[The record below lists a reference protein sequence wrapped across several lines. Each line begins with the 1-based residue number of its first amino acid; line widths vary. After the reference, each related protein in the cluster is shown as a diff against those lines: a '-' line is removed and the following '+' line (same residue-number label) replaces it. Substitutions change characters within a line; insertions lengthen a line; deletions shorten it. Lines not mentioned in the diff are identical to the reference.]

1 MLLVKI
7 ATLKW
12 LRSSEYLCMLCVV
25 VLVQGEGEGGLGP
38 GVAASC

>member
-12 LRSSEYLCMLCVV
+12 LRSSEYLCVLCVV
-25 VLVQGEGEGGLGP
+25 VLVEGEGGLGP